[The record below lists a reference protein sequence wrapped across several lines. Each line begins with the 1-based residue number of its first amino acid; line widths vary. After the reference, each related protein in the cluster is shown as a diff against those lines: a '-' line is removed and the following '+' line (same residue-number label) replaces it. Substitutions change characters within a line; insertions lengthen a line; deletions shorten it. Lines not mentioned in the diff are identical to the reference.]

1 MMQSGSNRSLQQ
13 PVAAPSA
20 AGEPSIRLNTSRVAS
35 WGAVAV
41 VTLLLAAI
49 GVFVGWHIDS
59 AIDTATRIAHPHE
72 TQTALEHTRATLDA
86 LLDSVQDY
94 VIDGAEGM
102 RIQYDDAVRALGS
115 QASELSALGGAALTS
130 SDLAD
135 VDRHLKD
142 VVRSSRAVIDA
153 RNVERP
159 EVVRRLADATVVAV
173 NSAKGHLDSLIVA
186 QQELLR
192 THERSLRRDV
202 GQMYGA
208 LVATSVIVL
217 CVLAGALYLV
227 EGDRRRGVAVQN
239 FLRSE
244 NERLEAAVRERS
256 ATLAEANRELSWFSK
271 RALQIQ
277 EKERRNLALELH
289 DQIGQELASLV
300 LSLTRCER
308 EMAKAEQA
316 DARNIVQES
325 IEIARA
331 AYGDVHNLALD
342 LRPAMLDRLGLIP
355 TLQWYARQ
363 QAKHSGCE
371 ITVEADAFPVVL
383 PSDILIA
390 SFRIVQE
397 AVSNAVRHGRP
408 RRIDVV
414 ARYRPDCV
422 EVQVRDDG
430 VGFDP
435 AQVNEQAEPRI
446 GLGLIGMRQRAQDVG
461 GHVSIRSAPGE
472 GTQIV
477 ALLPLPQAPAQV
489 Q

>member
-1 MMQSGSNRSLQQ
+1 MQFGVTNTLEPSK
-13 PVAAPSA
+13 AAPPA
-20 AGEPSIRLNTSRVAS
+20 AGAASPMLLKPPSRWAS
-35 WGAVAV
+35 WSTVAV
-41 VTLLLAAI
+41 VSLLLAAI
-49 GVFVGWHIDS
+49 GIFIGWHIDS
-59 AIDTATRIAHPHE
+59 AIDTATRIARPHE

-94 VIDGAEGM
+94 VIDGAPGM

-115 QASELSALGGAALTS
+115 QASELSALSGAGLAP
-130 SDLAD
+130 SDLAE

-142 VVRSSRAVIDA
+142 VLRSSRTVIDA
-153 RNVERP
+153 RNVEGAETVRHLTDAA
-159 EVVRRLADATVVAV
+159 VVSV
-173 NSAKGHLDSLIVA
+173 NAAKGHLDSLIVA

-192 THERSLRRDV
+192 TREHSLRQDV

-208 LVATSVIVL
+208 LVATSIIVL
-217 CVLAGALYLV
+217 CVLAAAVFLV
-227 EGDRRRGVAVQN
+227 EADRRRGLAVQD

-244 NERLEAAVRERS
+244 NERLEGAVRERS
-256 ATLAEANRELSWFSK
+256 VTLAEANRELTWFSR

-308 EMAKAEQA
+308 EMAGAGQA
-316 DARNIVQES
+316 DARNVVKES

-331 AYGDVHNLALD
+331 AYGDVHNMALD

-371 ITVEADAFPVVL
+371 IAVEADAFPVVL

-390 SFRIVQE
+390 GFRIVQE

-414 ARYRPDCV
+414 ARYRPECV
-422 EVQVRDDG
+422 ELQVRDDG
-430 VGFDP
+430 TGFDP
-435 AQVNEQAEPRI
+435 AQTAENPEPRI

-461 GHVSIRSAPGE
+461 GHVSIRSTPGA
-472 GTQIV
+472 GTEIV
-477 ALLPLPQAPAQV
+477 ALLPLSQAA
-489 Q
+489 